1 MTFFERSY
9 ESRMFFMVQ
18 CQSIFFGVLVWLL
31 SFQQFLS
38 VEVLLLPL
46 TWLQPHSCL
55 FVEFA
60 LLVDLQ
66 KCLYLSS
73 IETITYL
80 TVP

>member
-1 MTFFERSY
+1 
-9 ESRMFFMVQ
+9 MVQ

-31 SFQQFLS
+31 SSQQILL

-46 TWLQPHSCL
+46 TWLQPHSSL

-66 KCLYLSS
+66 EFIFSSS
-73 IETITYL
+73 IESITYL

>member
-1 MTFFERSY
+1 
-9 ESRMFFMVQ
+9 MVQ
-18 CQSIFFGVLVWLL
+18 CQSIFFDVLVWLL
-31 SFQQFLS
+31 SSQQVLS

-66 KCLYLSS
+66 DFCIVLNRIDHIFDRS
-73 IETITYL
+73 IGNSDPGMRIVL
-80 TVP
+80 VH